1 MQPAAEVGGDYY
13 DVLQEGGLIKIAM
26 GDVTGHGLESGVLM
40 IMVQTSVRTLLTHR
54 ETDPVRFSPP

>member
-13 DVLQEGGLIKIAM
+13 DVLQEGGLVKIAM

-40 IMVQTSVRTLLTHR
+40 IMVQTSVRTLLTHQK
-54 ETDPVRFSPP
+54 PIPCGFSPP